1 MEFGVTFFPTVGP
14 ADKDA
19 QTYYDEALGLIER
32 ADELGYRHVKTV
44 EHYFFDYGGY
54 SPDPVTFLAAAAART
69 RNLRIITGAVI
80 PAFTHPVKLAGK
92 LAMLD
97 NLSHGRLDVGFGRAF
112 LPDEFAAFG
121 IDIDDSREIF
131 AEGVEACRRL
141 WSEEDVVWE
150 GRFHKF
156 GPVTL
161 QPRTVQKPHPPI
173 YIATA
178 MSQESVEDAGRGGH
192 NLLLVPA
199 TSNRERT
206 RQLIDAYR
214 AARAE
219 AGHEGPGDVQ
229 LSYPAYLAE
238 DGAEARR
245 IARYDEERY
254 NERLGE
260 AVRSW
265 AKVSSSAYPGYE
277 KILEATRN
285 YDFDVKLGDNK
296 LLAGSPEEVS
306 AQLAEIQSW
315 YGSDLTVSLTIHSGL
330 LPVEQSRR
338 SLELFAEHV
347 APRFTARA
355 ER

>member
-14 ADKDA
+14 KDKDA

-44 EHYFFDYGGY
+44 EHYFFSYGGY

-69 RNLRIITGAVI
+69 RNVRIITGAVI

-121 IDIDDSREIF
+121 ISIDDSRAIF

-150 GRFHKF
+150 GRFHRF

-161 QPRTVQKPHPPI
+161 QPRTVQQPHPPI

-178 MSQESVEDAGRGGH
+178 MSQESCEEAGRNGYH
-192 NLLLVPA
+192 LLLVPA

-206 RQLIDAYR
+206 QELIAAYR
-214 AARAE
+214 AARAD
-219 AGHEGPGDVQ
+219 AGHEGEGNVQ
-229 LSYPAYLAE
+229 LSYPCYLAE

-260 AVRSW
+260 AVRAW
-265 AKVSSSAYPGYE
+265 GEVSSSAYPGYE
-277 KILEATRN
+277 KILDATRN
-285 YDFDVKLGDNK
+285 YDFDKKLADNK
-296 LLAGSPEEVS
+296 LLAGTPDEVLT
-306 AQLAEIQSW
+306 QLKEIESW
-315 YGSDLTVSLTIHSGL
+315 YGADITVSLTIHSGL

-347 APRFTARA
+347 APHFAAQGR
-355 ER
+355 